1 MDVQGFG
8 NTFASGFGMSQ
19 TATSGFGSVSNS
31 SSMRPQSAYM
41 NKSIRNEVSASDVQ
55 NPVMTEGDEDEMRA
69 QMEFEQS
76 MRNTSM
82 SFFQTAK
89 STLMSENDLGSKSHR
104 NESYSAWGE
113 AVKQPGHEEADGS
126 DLAGNAE

>member
-19 TATSGFGSVSNS
+19 TATSGFGSVSHS
-31 SSMRPQSAYM
+31 SSMRPQSAFM
-41 NKSIRNEVSASDVQ
+41 NNSIRNEVNSNEIH
-55 NPVMTEGDEDEMRA
+55 NPVMTEGDDDEMHA

-76 MRNTSM
+76 LRATSM

-89 STLMSENDLGSKSHR
+89 STLMSENDL
-104 NESYSAWGE
+104 E
-113 AVKQPGHEEADGS
+113 
-126 DLAGNAE
+126 